1 MFVAGNFFSAIA
13 QIVDT
18 VITVFWWL
26 ILIRALISWVN
37 PDPSNTIVVFL
48 QRVTEPILAPFRRLI
63 PMSWNIGID
72 LSPIFAI
79 LFLMFIRVFLV
90 QSLFGLAYRLQ

>member
-1 MFVAGNFFSAIA
+1 MFVMGNFLAAVA

-26 ILIRALISWVN
+26 ILFRAITSWVN

-48 QRVTEPILAPFRRLI
+48 VRVTEPVLAPFRRLV
-63 PMSWNIGID
+63 PSWNLGID
-72 LSPIFAI
+72 LSPLLAI
-79 LFLMFIRVFLV
+79 LALMFLRVFLV
-90 QSLFGLAYRLQ
+90 QTLYGLSYRLQ

>member
-1 MFVAGNFFSAIA
+1 MGNFLAAVA

-26 ILIRALISWVN
+26 ILFRAITSWVN

-48 QRVTEPILAPFRRLI
+48 VRVTEPVLAPFRRLV
-63 PMSWNIGID
+63 PSWNLGID
-72 LSPIFAI
+72 LSPLLAI
-79 LFLMFIRVFLV
+79 LALMFLRVFLV
-90 QSLFGLAYRLQ
+90 QTLYGLSYRLQ